1 LRLSELADTIQTIR
15 VDDPTR
21 SVIDAPGTDPEIGSI
36 HYRAQD
42 VHPGGVFV
50 AIPGGSADGHDFI
63 DQALSRG
70 ACVIVTQKETRID
83 VPAVQV
89 TDTRKALAMISAA
102 FYGNPSEALTLIAIT
117 GTNGKTTT
125 AYIIEGILQ
134 KAGFRVGVIG
144 TINYRYA
151 DKTFDNPVTTPESL
165 DLQRILAEMKQ
176 SGITHVVME
185 VSSHAIDLSRIEHCW
200 FDVAVFTN
208 LSQDHLDFH
217 GNMKAYWSTKKRLF
231 SEYLS
236 AGPKK
241 DHARAVIN
249 CSTSRGLELAQELTL
264 PVLRVGDADNTDVRD
279 IEVQC
284 RLDGISGRIQM
295 PGSDFEIQ
303 SPLVG
308 QHNVE
313 NILCAVGVAVVL
325 ELTPEIIR
333 TGVETVS
340 HIPGRL
346 EHIENQ
352 VGRYVY
358 VDYAHTPDALENVIK
373 AVLALTTD
381 RVICVFGCGGD
392 RDREKRPLMGE
403 IAVRHCDLSIVT
415 SDNPRSEKP
424 ITIIE
429 HILTGIKKGNAVAYS
444 PADLKNGYKRKGYVV
459 EPDRQRAIAL
469 GIKVSRPGDT
479 VLIAGKGHET
489 YQILGSQTIDFDDRE
504 IARSVLDELKKID
517 GAWCTAQDAR

>member
-1 LRLSELADTIQTIR
+1 MRLSDLADAIQMIR
-15 VDDPTR
+15 VQDASPSAIDPSEMESR
-21 SVIDAPGTDPEIGSI
+21 IGSI

-42 VHPGGVFV
+42 VEPGGVFV
-50 AIPGGSADGHDFI
+50 AIAGSAADGHDFI
-63 DQALSRG
+63 DEALSRG
-70 ACVIVTQKETRID
+70 ACAIVTQKETGSGVAALR
-83 VPAVQV
+83 VS
-89 TDTRKALAMISAA
+89 DTRKALAMISAA
-102 FYGNPSEALTLIAIT
+102 FYGNPSEHLTLIAIT
-117 GTNGKTTT
+117 GTNGKTTC

-134 KAGFRVGVIG
+134 KAGYRVGVIG
-144 TINYRYA
+144 TINYRYG

-176 SGITHVVME
+176 SGVTHVVME

-200 FDVAVFTN
+200 FDVGVFTN

-217 GNMKAYWSTKKRLF
+217 GSMDAYWSAKKRLF
-231 SEYLS
+231 SDYLPR
-236 AGPKK
+236 GPKK
-241 DHARAVIN
+241 DHVRAVIN
-249 CSTSRGLELAQELTL
+249 CSASHGRELAAELNI
-264 PVLRVGDADNTDVRD
+264 PVLRVGDADQA
-279 IEVQC
+279 EVGTAGIQC
-284 RLDGISGRIQM
+284 RLDGIAGMIQYT
-295 PGSDFEIQ
+295 GGQFEIH

-313 NILCAVGVAVVL
+313 NILCAAGVAAVL
-325 ELTPEIIR
+325 ELEPEIVR
-333 TGVETVS
+333 AGLEGVS

-352 VGRYVY
+352 AGRYVY

-392 RDREKRPLMGE
+392 RDKEKRPLMGD

-424 ITIIE
+424 MAIIE
-429 HILTGIKKGNAVAYS
+429 HILAGIKKGNAVAYS
-444 PADLKNGYKRKGYVV
+444 PADLNNGYKGKGYVV

-469 GIKVSRPGDT
+469 GISVSRPGDT

-489 YQILGSQTIDFDDRE
+489 YQILGDKTIHFDDRE
-504 IARSVLDELKKID
+504 VARNVLERIK
-517 GAWCTAQDAR
+517 

>member
-1 LRLSELADTIQTIR
+1 MRLSDLADAIQTIR
-15 VDDPTR
+15 VQDASPSAIDPTDM
-21 SVIDAPGTDPEIGSI
+21 DARIGSI

-42 VHPGGVFV
+42 VQPGGVFV
-50 AIPGGSADGHDFI
+50 AIAGSAADGHDFI
-63 DQALSRG
+63 DEAVSRG
-70 ACVIVTQKETRID
+70 ACAIITQKKTGIG
-83 VPAVQV
+83 VPALQV
-89 TDTRKALAMISAA
+89 SDTRRALAMIAAA
-102 FYGNPSEALTLIAIT
+102 FYGNPSEHLTLIAIT

-134 KAGFRVGVIG
+134 KAGYRVGVIG
-144 TINYRYA
+144 TINYRYG

-176 SGITHVVME
+176 SGVTHVVVE

-200 FDVAVFTN
+200 FDVGVFTN

-217 GNMKAYWSTKKRLF
+217 GSMDAYWSTKKRLF
-231 SEYLS
+231 RDYLPG
-236 AGPKK
+236 GPKK
-241 DHARAVIN
+241 DHVRAVIN
-249 CSTSRGLELAQELTL
+249 CTTSHGRELARELNI
-264 PVLRVGDADNTDVRD
+264 PVLRVGDADQTDVGTVA
-279 IEVQC
+279 IEC
-284 RLDGISGRIQM
+284 RLDGIAGRIQF
-295 PGSDFEIQ
+295 PGGHFEIH

-313 NILCAVGVAVVL
+313 NILCAVGVAAAL
-325 ELTPEIIR
+325 ELKPGIIQA
-333 TGVETVS
+333 GVEGVS
-340 HIPGRL
+340 RIPGRL

-352 VGRYVY
+352 TGRYVY
-358 VDYAHTPDALENVIK
+358 VDYAHTPDALENVIR

-424 ITIIE
+424 MVIIE
-429 HILTGIKKGNAVAYS
+429 HILAGIKKGNAVAYS
-444 PADLKNGYKRKGYVV
+444 PADLNNGYKDKGYVV

-469 GIKVSRPGDT
+469 GISVSRPGDT

-489 YQILGSQTIDFDDRE
+489 YQILGAKTIHFDDRE
-504 IARSVLDELKKID
+504 VARKALTRVKERSAPPTL
-517 GAWCTAQDAR
+517 